1 MHFQKHEQYAILF
14 MSELA
19 RIGTARRLSL
29 IEMSKRHGI
38 SLPFLKKIVRT
49 LHLGGLTESKEGL
62 GGGYVLGRTPDKIT
76 LWDIIRTFDGNNDVS
91 RVQKVK
97 RVDCP
102 VNRVC
107 LPQHIRSTVMT
118 AIEDRLRSITLQE
131 VSL

>member
-29 IEMSKRHGI
+29 MEMSKRHGI

-49 LHLGGLTESKEGL
+49 LHVSGLTESKEGF
-62 GGGYVLGRTPDKIT
+62 GGGYVLGRPSDTIT
-76 LWDIIRTFDGNNDVS
+76 LWDIIRSFEGNDDVS

-107 LPQHIRSTVMT
+107 LPQHIRSTVMS

-131 VSL
+131 ISL

>member
-19 RIGTARRLSL
+19 RIGEARRLSL

-49 LHLGGLTESKEGL
+49 LHLRGLTQSKEGF
-62 GGGYVLGRTPDKIT
+62 GGGYVLARPSDTIT
-76 LWDIIRTFDGNNDVS
+76 LWDIVRTFDGNHDTT
-91 RVQKVK
+91 RAQRVK

-118 AIEDRLRSITLQE
+118 AIEDRLRSITLEE